1 MSITIDPNYKSPIY
15 NDRLYLGRLKLIKL
29 PKFIEN
35 LNNINAFFCHN
46 NELTNLSEIS
56 FPKSI
61 IYFNCQV
68 NEITD
73 LSQVK
78 FPEYLECFYCCLN
91 QITSLNNVRFPK
103 SLEKLSIVGNK
114 IDKIENLPLG
124 LQKLHYDHHKIKFI
138 DDVRFDRIKFTLR
151 GYQAIRRIQ
160 KRMKRR
166 YKIKNDAS
174 KLIGRQVL
182 HWLWSPNGPSV
193 KRMVKKMQ
201 ADGILSFF

>member
-1 MSITIDPNYKSPIY
+1 MNIRPNVNYEKPIY

-35 LNNINAFFCHN
+35 LNHIKEFFCSE
-46 NELTNLSEIS
+46 NELTNLYEIN

-61 IYFNCQV
+61 LYFNCQV
-68 NEITD
+68 NEIND

-78 FPEYLECFYCCLN
+78 FPEYLECFYCCVN
-91 QITSLNNVRFPK
+91 EITSLNNVRFSK

-124 LQKLHYDHHKIKFI
+124 LQQLHYDHWKTKFI
-138 DDVRFDRIKFTLR
+138 DDIEFNRIKFTLG

-166 YKIKNDAS
+166 YKMKNEAS

-201 ADGILSFF
+201 ADGYLLN